1 MHPLI
6 DCSYQQHSALTALDG
21 RIKVLLVA
29 GALTVNLAAASWRVS
44 CGLALL
50 AWLLTLFAGVRQKQF
65 WRRLAIPLLLAS
77 VAFITQLFWIKSG
90 DRVVFSGM
98 AIHADA
104 LWSGLALASRI
115 LGGMAM
121 ILFFVLTTP
130 LPELMRAARSFRCP
144 PLLVEL
150 TLIIYRYIFLLLE
163 ETERIRTAQR
173 ARAGYSTF
181 RYGLRSSSMLGGMLL
196 LRTYD
201 RAERSFEA
209 MRCRGYRGA
218 LLAPTETGISPGN
231 WRALGVGV
239 AMLGGLYLI
248 G

>member
-1 MHPLI
+1 MHHLI
-6 DCSYQQHSALTALDG
+6 DSSQQHSALTALDG
-21 RIKVLLVA
+21 RIKVILLA

-44 CGLALL
+44 CGLVLL
-50 AWLLTLFAGVRQKQF
+50 AWLLTLVAGVRQKQF

-90 DRVVFSGM
+90 DQLAFSGL
-98 AIHADA
+98 AIHSDA
-104 LWSGLALASRI
+104 LWSGFTLASRI
-115 LGGMAM
+115 LGGMAT
-121 ILFFVLTTP
+121 LLCFALTTP

-150 TLIIYRYIFLLLE
+150 TLIMYRYIFLLLE
-163 ETERIRTAQR
+163 EGGRIRTAQR
-173 ARAGYSTF
+173 ARAGYRTF
-181 RYGLRSSSMLGGMLL
+181 RSAMRASSMLGGMLL
-196 LRTYD
+196 LRTCD

-218 LLAPTETGISPGN
+218 LSAPPESGISPGN